1 MGIKDK
7 EFREGDT
14 KFLQKAFGRR
24 AAGGGSIITNANEKK
39 NFIFGLRPFHKV
51 KRSKSSDM
59 LLLHEAFQY
68 LLKRKA
74 LQVGSVLKF
83 HIQLHILYYIYGMHL
98 LKTCT

>member
-1 MGIKDK
+1 MNFNIKRHVILWESDK

-24 AAGGGSIITNANEKK
+24 AAGGGSLITNSNEKK
-39 NFIFGLRPFHKV
+39 NFIFGLKPFHKV

-74 LQVGSVLKF
+74 LQV
-83 HIQLHILYYIYGMHL
+83 
-98 LKTCT
+98 TR

>member
-14 KFLQKAFGRR
+14 KFLQKAFAYR

-39 NFIFGLRPFHKV
+39 NFIFGLKKV

-59 LLLHEAFQY
+59 LLLHEAFQF
-68 LLKRKA
+68 LLKRKS
-74 LQVGSVLKF
+74 LQVGSIFDVPLF
-83 HIQLHILYYIYGMHL
+83 HIHYTRKAL
-98 LKTCT
+98 